1 MSKYKNRK
9 ITRDGETFD
18 SLKEYNRYRELRLLE
33 RAGKISKLNRQIPYE
48 LIPSQYETVI
58 DEKIG
63 SERRICVERA
73 VTYKADFTYWENG
86 KFVVEDVKGYRTEVY
101 KLKKKLMLYIFGI
114 KIKET

>member
-18 SLKEYNRYRELRLLE
+18 SLKEFNRFRELQLLE
-33 RAGKISKLNRQIPYE
+33 RAGKISKLNRQVPYT
-48 LIPSQYETVI
+48 LIPAQYKTII
-58 DEKIG
+58 DEKTG
-63 SERRICVERA
+63 SERRICLERA

-86 KFVVEDVKGYRTEVY
+86 KFVVEDAKGFRTEVY
-101 KLKKKLMLYIFGI
+101 KLKKKLMLYTFGI